1 MMSIEIEEK
10 IERALDELRPYLQ
23 TDGGDIALI
32 EVTEDYVAKLE
43 FLGACRNCSMSMS
56 TFKVGVEEAVKRAV
70 PAIKSVEVINLT
82 PMNFSS

>member
-1 MMSIEIEEK
+1 MISGIEDK
-10 IERALDELRPYLQ
+10 IESALDELRPYLQ

-32 EVTEDYVAKLE
+32 EVTDDHVAKLE
-43 FLGACRNCSMSMS
+43 FLGACRTCSMSMS
-56 TFKVGVEEAVKRAV
+56 TFKAGVEETVKRAV